1 MFLSGERVL
10 APKAA
15 RQFTH
20 FSPTGKTFLAP
31 FGGILIPG
39 NMLSS
44 RFYIFCYIYTYIHTI
59 SSAKKLDGFPEL
71 LYNLTVSSA

>member
-10 APKAA
+10 ASKVA

-31 FGGILIPG
+31 FGGILVPG
-39 NMLSS
+39 NILSLLFCIS
-44 RFYIFCYIYTYIHTI
+44 IIFTFNSIHLLRI
-59 SSAKKLDGFPEL
+59 LDGFPEL
-71 LYNLTVSSA
+71 LYNLTVLSA